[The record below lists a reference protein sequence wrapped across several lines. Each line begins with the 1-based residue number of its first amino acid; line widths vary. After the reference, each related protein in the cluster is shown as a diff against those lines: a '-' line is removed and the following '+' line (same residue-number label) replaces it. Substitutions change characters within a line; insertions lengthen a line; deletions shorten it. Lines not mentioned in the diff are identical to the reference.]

1 MLNNA
6 FVAVENGSFIPLD
19 KIPVLEFGVFRYALE
34 EKILRSDCRISACLV
49 RPVQEQPKRYL
60 LTVILLSPEMKKL
73 LLTSCAVAESY
84 ESLTK
89 SIEAFHWFEREIYE
103 EYGIKPEGHPF
114 LKPIRFSAK
123 EATIGVTDYF
133 TMQGEAVHEVAVG
146 PVHAGVIEPGHFRFQ
161 CMGEDVFSLEIELGY
176 QHRGIEKMLCNG
188 PGTLTQHLVETAAGD
203 SSIAASTNYWRILE
217 SLKGIKI
224 SPRTQQL
231 RLLALELERI
241 ANHTGDLGA
250 LAGDVAFLPTASF
263 CGRIRGDFLNMT
275 AMLCGNRFGR
285 NFLQEGTVAFDLT
298 DEQIAELA
306 KRLET
311 GEKELFHAL
320 DLMMDK
326 PSVLD
331 RFENTGTVTTA
342 QAKAIGLVGVAA
354 KASGLQTDVR
364 KDLENDSS
372 FTPVCDGNGDVL
384 ARAKVRVA
392 ELRYSIAK
400 AKEILANLPRGGI
413 RPEQDPGATT
423 LPGNMLGVS
432 VTEAWRGELCHVFV
446 TGEDGRFQLG
456 KIVDSS
462 FHNWFGLAL
471 ALRDQQISDFPICNK
486 SFNLSYCGH
495 DL

>member
-6 FVAVENGSFIPLD
+6 FTAVENGSFIPLD
-19 KIPVLEFGVFRYALE
+19 KIPLLEFGVFRYALE

-49 RPVQEQPKRYL
+49 RKIQQEPERYL
-60 LTVILLSPEMKKL
+60 LTVILLSPESKKL
-73 LLTSCAVAESY
+73 LLTSCAVAGSY

-89 SIEAFHWFEREIYE
+89 SIAAFHWFEREIYE

-123 EATIGVTDYF
+123 DSVAGVTDYF
-133 TMQGEAVHEVAVG
+133 IMQGESVHEVAVG

-161 CMGEDVFSLEIELGY
+161 CMGEDVYSLEIELGY
-176 QHRGIEKMLCNG
+176 QHRGIEKMLRNG
-188 PGTLTQHLVETAAGD
+188 PAPVTQHLVETAAGD
-203 SSIAASTNYWRILE
+203 SSIAGAINYCRILE
-217 SLKGIKI
+217 SLKGIKV
-224 SPRTQQL
+224 SKRAEQL

-285 NFLQEGTVAFDLT
+285 NFVRVGGVAYDP
-298 DEQIAELA
+298 DEKCVSELL
-306 KRLET
+306 KRLKT

-320 DLMMDK
+320 NLMMDK

-331 RFENTGTVTTA
+331 RFENTGAVTSA
-342 QAKAIGLVGVAA
+342 QAKAIGMVGVAA
-354 KASGLQTDVR
+354 KASGLQCDVR
-364 KDLENDSS
+364 KDLEENSS
-372 FTPVCDGNGDVL
+372 FVPVYENTGDVL
-384 ARAKVRVA
+384 ARAKIRVA

-400 AKEILANLPRGGI
+400 AKEILA
-413 RPEQDPGATT
+413 D
-423 LPGNMLGVS
+423 LPGGSPLPEAESTQKPLPGKVLAVS
-432 VTEAWRGELCHVFV
+432 VTEAWRGELCHVFT
-446 TGEDGRFQLG
+446 TGEDGLFG
-456 KIVDSS
+456 ECKIVDPS